1 MDPSLDISKLS
12 DADKADLQ
20 QQLANEQQKAT
31 IQQSKLC
38 LNAYIDR
45 SQVPTRMMTFA
56 SFLPI
61 ARRARSSSLFLPQK
75 KKVKNHRIANHYPC
89 FSQPSTPSTRSVSR
103 SAQPPRASHPVLSTE
118 ARRHARQ
125 TAWTDGWIHS
135 C

>member
-75 KKVKNHRIANHYPC
+75 KSKK
-89 FSQPSTPSTRSVSR
+89 
-103 SAQPPRASHPVLSTE
+103 PP
-118 ARRHARQ
+118 
-125 TAWTDGWIHS
+125 D